1 MLRHAMVSEIPDG
14 LSVQP
19 PPPPGKLAAH
29 GQLKL
34 PFGDSCLLRLF
45 SLHVAFIPGLL
56 NVDADGGKG
65 ESWGA

>member
-1 MLRHAMVSEIPDG
+1 MLCHAMVSEMPDG

-19 PPPPGKLAAH
+19 PALPGKLAAH

-45 SLHVAFIPGLL
+45 SLHVAFIPGYT
-56 NVDADGGKG
+56 
-65 ESWGA
+65 EC